1 MNRRYFLSSS
11 IALGAFAGLTKLPVA
26 AMLWQN
32 PNGAKD
38 ARGNDLKSNGSNS
51 QSSPRP
57 NPLPEGEGASG
68 NDPTASGDG
77 SKSKGIK
84 KVIKTDAEWKQLLTP
99 DQYNVM
105 RQKGTEAPYS
115 SPLNDIHEKGIF
127 ECAACELPLFS
138 WVQKF
143 DSGTGWP
150 SFWAPIKRENVREEV
165 DKSLGMTR
173 TEVLCAR
180 CDAHSGHVFDDG
192 PKPTGLRYCM
202 NGVALKF
209 VKKA

>member
-1 MNRRYFLSSS
+1 MNRRHFLSASLM
-11 IALGAFAGLTKLPVA
+11 LGAGTLLSSFAA
-26 AMLWQN
+26 AGAPAQN
-32 PNGAKD
+32 SNRAKGAQTP
-38 ARGNDLKSNGSNS
+38 DLN
-51 QSSPRP
+51 
-57 NPLPEGEGASG
+57 
-68 NDPTASGDG
+68 
-77 SKSKGIK
+77 SKGIK
-84 KVIKTDAEWKQLLTP
+84 KIMKTDAEWKQLLTP

-115 SPLNDIHEKGIF
+115 SPLNDIHEKGTF

-138 WVQKF
+138 SANKF

-150 SFWAPIKRENVREEV
+150 SFWAPIKKENVREEV
-165 DKSLGMTR
+165 DNSLGMTR

-209 VKKA
+209 VKKG

>member
-11 IALGAFAGLTKLPVA
+11 LTLGAFAALSRFPVA
-26 AMLWQN
+26 GSLVQ
-32 PNGAKD
+32 D
-38 ARGNDLKSNGSNS
+38 ADRS
-51 QSSPRP
+51 QDAQRDSV
-57 NPLPEGEGASG
+57 NA
-68 NDPTASGDG
+68 
-77 SKSKGIK
+77 KGIK
-84 KVIKTDAEWKQLLTP
+84 KVIKTDAEWRQLLTP
-99 DQYNVM
+99 EQYNVM
-105 RQKGTEAPYS
+105 RQKGTEVPYS
-115 SPLNDIHEKGIF
+115 SPLNDIHDKGTF
-127 ECAACELPLFS
+127 ECAACSLPLFS
-138 WVQKF
+138 SATKF

-150 SFWAPIKRENVREEV
+150 SFWAPINKENVREEV
-165 DKSLGMTR
+165 DNSLSMTR

>member
-1 MNRRYFLSSS
+1 MDRRYFLSSS
-11 IALGAFAGLTKLPVA
+11 IVLGAFAAVARIPFAGALTR
-26 AMLWQN
+26 
-32 PNGAKD
+32 GA
-38 ARGNDLKSNGSNS
+38 NGSREP
-51 QSSPRP
+51 QADRAKP
-57 NPLPEGEGASG
+57 
-68 NDPTASGDG
+68 
-77 SKSKGIK
+77 KGIQ
-84 KVIKTDAEWKQLLTP
+84 KVVKTDAEWKQVLTP

-115 SPLNDIHEKGIF
+115 SPLNDMHEKGTF

-138 WVQKF
+138 SSTKF
-143 DSGTGWP
+143 DSRTGWP
-150 SFWAPIKRENVREEV
+150 SFWAPLKKENVREQI
-165 DKSLGMTR
+165 DTSLGMTR

-209 VKKA
+209 VKQA

>member
-11 IALGAFAGLTKLPVA
+11 LVLGGFAALSRFPVA
-26 AMLWQN
+26 TALLQN
-32 PNGAKD
+32 
-38 ARGNDLKSNGSNS
+38 
-51 QSSPRP
+51 
-57 NPLPEGEGASG
+57 SG
-68 NDPTASGDG
+68 RSRDSERD
-77 SKSKGIK
+77 KGIK
-84 KVIKTDAEWKQLLTP
+84 KVVKTDAEWKQLLTAE
-99 DQYNVM
+99 QYNVM

-115 SPLNDIHEKGIF
+115 SPLNDIHEKGTF

-138 WVQKF
+138 SATKF

-150 SFWAPIKRENVREEV
+150 SFWAPIKKENVREQV
-165 DKSLGMTR
+165 DNSLSMTR

-192 PKPTGLRYCM
+192 PTPTGLRYCM

-209 VKKA
+209 VKKF